1 MAKTDAVV
9 LPLEAL
15 TAAVAELTQAV
26 VALRQNLAGPGPG
39 PGAAEQWDEL
49 SVVELRA
56 LLRSLPVDRRSL
68 PAAIE
73 VMRRQ
78 ELLEAL
84 RQLQSLA
91 PWELRGR

>member
-1 MAKTDAVV
+1 M
-9 LPLEAL
+9 L
-15 TAAVAELTQAV
+15 AA
-26 VALRQNLAGPGPG
+26 
-39 PGAAEQWDEL
+39 PGAGADEHWDEL

-84 RQLQSLA
+84 RQLQNLA